1 MSELWNYVKRFICF
15 ASALGLTYVMI
26 VGVSDG
32 FLLEY
37 HPVVII
43 MFVLMT
49 AGSYGIALNIEKLQA
64 CFVLLQLMILLMTAL
79 QFIFLIIN
87 GIFDTSF
94 NVRNWFEAP

>member
-1 MSELWNYVKRFICF
+1 MSELWNYIQRFIFF
-15 ASALGLTYVMI
+15 AIALGLTYVMI

-37 HPVVII
+37 HPFAII

-64 CFVLLQLMILLMTAL
+64 CYALFQLMILLMIAL